1 MFKKESIL
9 TFLIAIL
16 WKMNPQNKKKIN
28 IQKGAYLTIG
38 WTQYD
43 VPFFLI
49 RKSDVF
55 RDFSFRGYE

>member
-1 MFKKESIL
+1 MENEFTEQKKL
-9 TFLIAIL
+9 
-16 WKMNPQNKKKIN
+16 N
-28 IQKGAYLTIG
+28 IQEGAYLTIG

-55 RDFSFRGYE
+55 HDFSFHGYE